1 MAGAELVAGPSTLGT
16 IWPPRPVSVILII
29 GADGCGSEA
38 LTLALG
44 RQLGVVLPKPPHSA
58 ASGARPI
65 LGTEFVSAEDRYTRG
80 WAWYMAHYVLN
91 ASVRAIVDG
100 SPGYLSAPY
109 AAARLHSVLA
119 RPSSHRIVAVLRD
132 PVEQAWVRWRAL
144 LAMPHERDDD
154 EGAFLVPYLSPHNFT
169 QKVAREASAL
179 RRCLSAVLSGR
190 LVERHGE
197 RQGGSG
203 GGGVGKSRSGARG
216 GGVHSGRSSSSSSS
230 SSDMSSGM
238 STTYISSETWQRC
251 LAVACGWS
259 GCVLG
264 GAMYGPQLRT
274 WRQAYGAGQVRVA

>member
-1 MAGAELVAGPSTLGT
+1 MLADAGAELVAGPSTLGT

-58 ASGARPI
+58 ASGARPL

-154 EGAFLVPYLSPHNFT
+154 EGAFLVPYLSPRNFT
-169 QKVAREASAL
+169 QKVTREASAL
-179 RRCLSAVLSGR
+179 RRCLSGR

-203 GGGVGKSRSGARG
+203 GGGGGRSRSGARG

-230 SSDMSSGM
+230 SSGSSGM

>member
-1 MAGAELVAGPSTLGT
+1 
-16 IWPPRPVSVILII
+16 
-29 GADGCGSEA
+29 
-38 LTLALG
+38 
-44 RQLGVVLPKPPHSA
+44 
-58 ASGARPI
+58 
-65 LGTEFVSAEDRYTRG
+65 
-80 WAWYMAHYVLN
+80 MAHYVLN

-100 SPGYLSAPY
+100 SPGDLSAPY

-179 RRCLSAVLSGR
+179 RRCLSGR

-203 GGGVGKSRSGARG
+203 GGGGGRSRSGARG

-230 SSDMSSGM
+230 SSGSSGM